1 MNHLTD
7 SSQSQ
12 KYLLLLACGHS
23 GSLILAAVLASKI
36 IAVGKLVVPA
46 GVLAYSL
53 TFIMTDVISE
63 IWGKEQAQ
71 VVIIG
76 GFIALVFAFA
86 LTGISILWPPAS
98 FWPHQ
103 ESFETVLGSTSRIM
117 IASLTAYLFSQYHD
131 VWAFHFWKRI
141 TTNRFLWFRNNAS
154 TIVSQLL
161 DSVVFITIA
170 FYGVMPVLPLILGQ
184 WVVKV
189 GIAALDTPVVYILVY
204 LLRRRLPSPDMGPGF
219 EPDVRG

>member
-1 MNHLTD
+1 MSPTD
-7 SSQSQ
+7 SNRAQ
-12 KYLLLLACGHS
+12 KYLILLACGYS
-23 GSLILAAVLASKI
+23 GSLVLAAVLASKI
-36 IAVGKLVVPA
+36 IAIGSLVVPA

-71 VVIIG
+71 IVIIG
-76 GFIALVFAFA
+76 GFITLLFAFA

-98 FWPHQ
+98 FWTHQ
-103 ESFETVLGSTSRIM
+103 EAYKTVLGSSSRIM

-141 TTNRFLWFRNNAS
+141 TTDRFLWLRNNAS

-170 FYGVMPVLPLILGQ
+170 FYGTMPVLPLILGQ

-189 GIAALDTPVVYILVY
+189 GIALLDTPLVY
-204 LLRRRLPSPDMGPGF
+204 LFVYLARRRLPSLEVGPGF
-219 EPDVRG
+219 ESGAGG